1 MPRKLTPHFED
12 VQAHYD
18 LSDDFFALFLDPS
31 RTYSCAYFERE
42 DMTLE
47 EAQTA
52 KIDLALGKLGLEPG
66 MTLLDIGCGWG
77 GTMKRA
83 MDRYD
88 VNVIGLTLSKNQA
101 AHVESLFAE
110 APGGRT
116 AKVLL
121 EGWEQFDQQVDRIV
135 SIGAFE
141 HFGHDRYSDF
151 FDMAYKA
158 LPSDGVMLLHTIVA
172 FNPAHAQELG
182 IPVTFELARFVKFI
196 MTEIFPGGR
205 LPSFEMVRQYATAG
219 GFTCTREQ
227 PLQPHYAHTLDL
239 WAAALEAQREDAI
252 RIQSEEVYE
261 RYMKY
266 LTGCAKMFRQGQVDV
281 CQFTLEK

>member
-1 MPRKLTPHFED
+1 M
-12 VQAHYD
+12 
-18 LSDDFFALFLDPS
+18 
-31 RTYSCAYFERE
+31 
-42 DMTLE
+42 
-47 EAQTA
+47 
-52 KIDLALGKLGLEPG
+52 
-66 MTLLDIGCGWG
+66 
-77 GTMKRA
+77 
-83 MDRYD
+83 
-88 VNVIGLTLSKNQA
+88 
-101 AHVESLFAE
+101 ESLFAD

-151 FDMAYKA
+151 FEMAYKA

-172 FNPAHAQELG
+172 FRPAEAQRLG

-205 LPSFEMVRQYATAG
+205 LPSFEMVREHAAAG

-227 PLQPHYAHTLDL
+227 PLQPHYARTLDL
-239 WAAALEAQREDAI
+239 WAAALEAHREDAI

-261 RYMKY
+261 RYMEVPDRMREDVPAGPDRRVPVHAGEVARFVSGVSGTDGRCRFG
-266 LTGCAKMFRQGQVDV
+266 LDGFTGMVRCTAGRSAVPSMERQ
-281 CQFTLEK
+281 